1 MVGQDLLGM
10 IHLMPKGQGVRKW
23 RTEAHEPIG
32 KRKRSPEETVVVQI
46 LLGSHRRSGVEH
58 RGVGTR
64 LVLWFCNRGASGMM
78 LKWR

>member
-1 MVGQDLLGM
+1 M

-32 KRKRSPEETVVVQI
+32 KRKRTSEETVVVQI

-58 RGVGTR
+58 GGVGTR
-64 LVLWFCNRGASGMM
+64 LLLWFCNWGASRMM